1 MKHFVCALGLLA
13 AAAVWAEPLSIA
25 VVDMEAV
32 LAHHPNTPNDKKL
45 LEDTLAE
52 FTQERD
58 ALRDALR
65 AKQEDL
71 EKKVKEA
78 QNPMLSPA
86 KVDELRKACEAKY
99 AEIQREGD
107 AAEQKM
113 AGRSRE
119 LSELEARLIKRTT
132 QQIQTQIDAYAKE
145 KGYSLV
151 LYKNVVPY
159 VTPELDITDRIIV
172 LCGGM
177 PETKPAAKPV
187 AAPKAPA
194 VEPKTPATPAQDYTL
209 PTLRQLD
216 YRRESTR

>member
-1 MKHFVCALGLLA
+1 MKHFVCTLGLLA
-13 AAAVWAEPLSIA
+13 AAAVWAEPLTIA

-32 LAHHPNTPNDKKL
+32 LAHHPNTPNDKQT
-45 LEDTLAE
+45 LEYTLAE

-58 ALRDALR
+58 ALRDTLR

-78 QNPMLSPA
+78 QNPMLSPT
-86 KVDELRKACEAKY
+86 KVEELRKVCEALY
-99 AEIQREGD
+99 AEIQREGE

-132 QQIQTQIDAYAKE
+132 QQIQTQIEAYAKE

-172 LCGGM
+172 LCGGR
-177 PETKPAAKPV
+177 PDTKPAVKPV
-187 AAPKAPA
+187 AASKAPVAAEPKASAP
-194 VEPKTPATPAQDYTL
+194 TQNYTL
-209 PTLRQLD
+209 PTQRKLD